1 MSELAAE
8 LANILSAVVT
18 QIRGLSDDEVKA
30 LAAGEAEFRLV
41 AKKPLPAKRAVRVES
56 TVDFDAEATRAQ
68 LGRWATESEALAY
81 LQGLKLNLAT
91 AKALANGLGLRLP
104 ARPSVSNIQAEIVRV
119 FVGGR
124 LNAVTVQ
131 AL

>member
-1 MSELAAE
+1 MSELATE

-41 AKKPLPAKRAVRVES
+41 AKKPLPAKRPVRIES
-56 TVDFDAEATRAQ
+56 TVDFDAEATRAE
-68 LGRWATESEALAY
+68 LGRCTTESEALAY

-91 AKALANGLGLRLP
+91 AKALATGLGLRLP

-131 AL
+131 GL